1 MVDRA
6 RARGVHGL
14 SVLVR
19 RGMGWLFVVLAL
31 VVATLL
37 PATARGPQDK
47 PVPDIAAA
55 DLPREGRET
64 LALIRRGGPFSYSRD
79 GVEFGNREK
88 RLPLQAKGYYREY
101 TVKTPGSKDRGARRI
116 VAGTRD
122 EFYYTDDHYRTFRRI
137 RE

>member
-1 MVDRA
+1 VVA
-6 RARGVHGL
+6 RAPARDVPGL
-14 SVLVR
+14 SVPVR
-19 RGMGWLFVVLAL
+19 RGIGGLLLVLAL
-31 VVATLL
+31 LVATLL
-37 PATARGPQDK
+37 PASARGPQDK

-64 LALIRRGGPFSYSRD
+64 LALIQRGGPFPYSRD

-116 VAGTRD
+116 VAGARE